1 MTVDLRDRVAIV
13 TGGGSGIGRAAAL
26 EFARSGASVGILD
39 IDWAAA
45 SDSASSC
52 IEEGGS
58 AVAIQVDVADEDSVM
73 KAVSSVVAEFGR
85 LDCALNNAAV
95 PPDNLP
101 LDELDTGTWA
111 RLIAVNLSG
120 VFFCLR
126 AEIPVMRRGGGGSI
140 VNTAS
145 TAGLVGMAAMPAY
158 VASKHGVVGLS
169 KAAAIDYGPV
179 GIRVNALCPG
189 STLTPMMEAHLTLDS
204 AEMSARTS
212 SIPLRRFARP
222 EEIARTAVWM
232 CSEDASFMTGAVVR
246 VDGGRRA

>member
-1 MTVDLRDRVAIV
+1 
-13 TGGGSGIGRAAAL
+13 
-26 EFARSGASVGILD
+26 
-39 IDWAAA
+39 
-45 SDSASSC
+45 
-52 IEEGGS
+52 
-58 AVAIQVDVADEDSVM
+58 
-73 KAVSSVVAEFGR
+73 
-85 LDCALNNAAV
+85 
-95 PPDNLP
+95 
-101 LDELDTGTWA
+101 
-111 RLIAVNLSG
+111 
-120 VFFCLR
+120 
-126 AEIPVMRRGGGGSI
+126 
-140 VNTAS
+140 
-145 TAGLVGMAAMPAY
+145 MAAMPAY